1 MKDRRGFTLIEIM
14 IVIAIVGILAMI
26 AIPNLMGWRDHL
38 RFTGFVRDAYNE
50 FQQARTK
57 ALTSGLAHEV
67 IVTPGNETIVVRR
80 ASDHVAVRQR
90 LTAPSTCDIFSSSGN
105 VTFNPNGTASFS
117 GDVRILNRN
126 NSLDNQVITV
136 LLGTG
141 RVRVQ

>member
-14 IVIAIVGILAMI
+14 IVIAIVGILAFI
-26 AIPNLMGWRDHL
+26 AIPKIMGWRDHL

-50 FQQARTK
+50 FQQARTR

-67 IVTPGNETIVVRR
+67 IVTPGSETIVVRR
-80 ASDHVAVRQR
+80 ADNHVAVRQT
-90 LTAPSTCDIFSSSGN
+90 LTAPSTCDIVSSSGD
-105 VTFNPNGTASFS
+105 VTFNPNGTASSS
-117 GDVRILNRN
+117 GNVRILNRN
-126 NSLDNQVITV
+126 NSLDNIVITV